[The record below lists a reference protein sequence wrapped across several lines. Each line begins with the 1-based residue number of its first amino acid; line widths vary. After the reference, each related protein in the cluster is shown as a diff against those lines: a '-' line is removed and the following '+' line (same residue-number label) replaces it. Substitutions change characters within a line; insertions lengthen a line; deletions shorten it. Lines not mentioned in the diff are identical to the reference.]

1 LTEAAPGFLVWGVGI
16 ALAAMLAEAVYY
28 LAVRRPDRLATL
40 LAGAALAVGL
50 LLALEGAWWG
60 WIGLCLT
67 LSLVGHLLD
76 LSVFF
81 RARPPEK

>member
-1 LTEAAPGFLVWGVGI
+1 LTEAAPWFLVWSVDI

-28 LAVRRPDRLATL
+28 LAVGRPDRLPTL
-40 LAGAALAVGL
+40 LAGAALALGL
-50 LLALEGAWWG
+50 QLALSGVWWG

-76 LSVFF
+76 LGAFL
-81 RARPPEK
+81 RAKPPGK